1 MKKKTLGLIAGIC
14 SLGMMLSLSACG
26 SNGGS
31 SAKGS
36 GDNIITAYNSE
47 PQNALIP
54 GDTNET
60 GGGKVGQL
68 LFANL
73 IAFNAKGEAENE
85 VADSIKPNADSTQYT
100 ITLKDGWKF
109 TDGTP
114 VTAESFTK
122 AWSYV
127 ANAKNAQKC
136 SSFFSSIK
144 GYDKLTP
151 TPSRVTSSSKA

>member
-1 MKKKTLGLIAGIC
+1 MKKKVMAIAAGVCTLG
-14 SLGMMLSLSACG
+14 MLLSGC
-26 SNGGS
+26 GGS
-31 SAKGS
+31 GSTASAG
-36 GDNIITAYNSE
+36 NVITAFNSE

-73 IAFNAKGEAENE
+73 VRYDSKGKTQME
-85 VADSIKPNADSTQYT
+85 VADSIEPNKDATQYT
-100 ITLKDGWKF
+100 IKLKDGWKF

-122 AWSYV
+122 SWSYT

-144 GYDKLTP
+144 GYDKLQD
-151 TPSRVTSSSKA
+151 AD